1 MEDDLHIQELKLED
15 DKATLVLSYSHGLLV
30 QRILHWRRQK
40 CPRIHL
46 LNQTSWKHQ
55 NTKLKQFWDNDV
67 IIVMSQAH
75 FRKMTSLWSKNNRS
89 VVEWIER
96 MLLKR

>member
-1 MEDDLHIQELKLED
+1 ME
-15 DKATLVLSYSHGLLV
+15 
-30 QRILHWRRQK
+30 
-40 CPRIHL
+40 
-46 LNQTSWKHQ
+46 TS
-55 NTKLKQFWDNDV
+55 NLACGVVYTKLKKQFWDNDV
-67 IIVMSQAH
+67 IIVMSRAH